1 MLTFIVFTDLC
12 DALQKRLY
20 LVDFTA
26 LRISGMIDIGA
37 NLTHESF
44 RDDLP
49 EVLATARQR
58 GLEHIVL
65 TGTSVGASQAAVTL
79 ARQHPD
85 MLSATAGIHPHEADT
100 CDAKALQALADLATD
115 PSLRAMGE
123 TGLDFHRDYSPRDAQ
138 ERAFEAQLELAVGT
152 GLPLF
157 LHQRDAHERFM
168 AILGPYLPRLSRVV
182 VHCFTGVE
190 NELREYLDHDLYIGI
205 TGWVCDER
213 RGGHLHPLLPLIP
226 DNRLLLETD
235 SPYLLPRTIRPKPR
249 SRRNEP
255 ANLPWVCETV
265 AACLNRSTAEVARF
279 TAENAR
285 HFFALDP
292 GSQ

>member
-1 MLTFIVFTDLC
+1 MPIFIVFRCLR
-12 DALQKRLY
+12 DALHNPLH

-49 EVLATARQR
+49 EVLAAARQH

-65 TGTSVGASQAAVTL
+65 TGTSVGASQAAVAL
-79 ARQHPD
+79 AGEHPD

-100 CDAKALQALADLATD
+100 CDEKALQALADLAGS
-115 PSLRAMGE
+115 PQLRAMGE
-123 TGLDFHRDYSPRDAQ
+123 TGLDFNRDYSPRDAQ
-138 ERAFEAQLELAVGT
+138 ERAFEAQLEVAVST

-168 AILGPYLPRLSRVV
+168 ALLRPYLPCLSRVV

-190 NELREYLDHDLYIGI
+190 QELREYLDHDLYIGI

-226 DNRLLLETD
+226 DNRLMLETD

-265 AACLNRSTAEVARF
+265 AACLDRSAAEVARL

-285 HFFALDP
+285 RFFALEA
-292 GSQ
+292 GSS